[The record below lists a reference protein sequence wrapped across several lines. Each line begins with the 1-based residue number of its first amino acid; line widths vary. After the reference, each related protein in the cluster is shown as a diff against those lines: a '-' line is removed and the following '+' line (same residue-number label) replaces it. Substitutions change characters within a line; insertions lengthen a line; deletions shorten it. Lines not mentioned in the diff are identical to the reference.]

1 LYLHIGNDIA
11 VPFKDII
18 AIIDLETSG
27 RASTTKDFLKKSGY
41 KAKKDLS
48 STNFKSCVITD
59 KEVFYSTISS
69 GTLLKRTSASLNK
82 MQCK

>member
-1 LYLHIGNDIA
+1 MYLHIGNDIA

-27 RASTTKDFLKKSGY
+27 RASTTRDFLKKSGY
-41 KAKKDLS
+41 KVKKVKKDPGL
-48 STNFKSCVITD
+48 TNFKSCVITD

-69 GTLLKRTSASLNK
+69 VTLVKRTSSCLNEI
-82 MQCK
+82 